1 MLRAFVVLAFV
12 VLGPAVASAEA
23 PPAPALTPAP
33 RLSPAPAPAAKAA
46 MEGYFAGEE
55 LGGYILAGL
64 GAAGLASGALLYRS
78 SSLRAR
84 GASYTLLSV
93 GLLHLAAGVFIYFA
107 SDGRIDKFGEQIE
120 RDTPAFVTA
129 ERKRMAGVST
139 QFTALKIAEVVL
151 IAGGLT
157 MAGVGW
163 RTDRP
168 RLSGAGLA
176 LALEMA
182 LTLGFDVWA
191 SGRAHDYRDE
201 LARLDAS
208 ASLDRAHDD
217 RAHDDRAHDHPLDRP
232 RPIVMIGHAGTF

>member
-1 MLRAFVVLAFV
+1 MLRACVVLAFV
-12 VLGPAVASAEA
+12 VLGPAAAFAEE
-23 PPAPALTPAP
+23 PAAPAP
-33 RLSPAPAPAAKAA
+33 RLQPAPPAAVTAA
-46 MEGYFAGEE
+46 MEGYFAGEK

-84 GASYTLLSV
+84 GASYTLLSI
-93 GLLHLAAGVFIYFA
+93 GLLHLAAGVYVYIA
-107 SDGRIDKFGEQIE
+107 SDGRIGKFGEQIE
-120 RDTPAFVTA
+120 RDAPAFVTA

-139 QFTALKIAEVVL
+139 QFTVLKIAEVVL

-168 RLSGAGLA
+168 RLTGAGLA

-182 LTLGFDVWA
+182 LTLGFDLWA
-191 SGRAHDYRDE
+191 SRRAHDYRDE
-201 LARLDAS
+201 LAQLDVS
-208 ASLDRAHDD
+208 ASLDRAS
-217 RAHDDRAHDHPLDRP
+217 DRP
-232 RPIVMIGHAGTF
+232 RPIVVIGHAGTF

>member
-1 MLRAFVVLAFV
+1 VLAFV
-12 VLGPAVASAEA
+12 VLGPAVASAEE
-23 PPAPALTPAP
+23 APASAP
-33 RLSPAPAPAAKAA
+33 RLAPAPNPAVKAA
-46 MEGYFAGEE
+46 MEGYFAGEK

-64 GAAGLASGALLYRS
+64 GVAGLASGALLYRS

-84 GASYTLLSV
+84 GAAYPLLSV
-93 GLLHLAAGVFIYFA
+93 GLLHLAAGVFIYIA
-107 SDGRIDKFGEQIE
+107 SDGRIDKFGEQID
-120 RDTPAFVTA
+120 RDAPAFVTA

-168 RLSGAGLA
+168 RLSGAGAA

-182 LTLGFDVWA
+182 LTLGFDIWA
-191 SGRAHDYRDE
+191 SRRAHDYRDE
-201 LARLDAS
+201 LAQLDVS
-208 ASLDRAHDD
+208 ASLDHAH
-217 RAHDDRAHDHPLDRP
+217 DRP